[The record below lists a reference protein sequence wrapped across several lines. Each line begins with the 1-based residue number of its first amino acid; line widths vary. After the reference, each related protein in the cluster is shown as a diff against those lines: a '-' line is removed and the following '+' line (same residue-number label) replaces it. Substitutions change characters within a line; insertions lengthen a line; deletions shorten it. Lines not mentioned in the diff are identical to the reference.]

1 MNIFVGNLTATVT
14 AEELRRLFAG
24 FGSVVNAR
32 IMKDTAN
39 DKSLGYGHVFVVPEE
54 AAREAITAL
63 HQAPLKGRLIRL
75 RECRFRAREERRQSR
90 MRWDDADRRRSARRL
105 NGHTMGG
112 IPPDLVRSVTRPAA
126 PPSSTNR

>member
-1 MNIFVGNLTATVT
+1 MNIFVGNLTAAVT
-14 AEELRRLFAG
+14 AEDLRRLFAG
-24 FGSVVNAR
+24 FGSVVEAR
-32 IMKDTAN
+32 IMKNTVN
-39 DKSLGYGHVFVVPEE
+39 GKSLGYGHVFVVPED

-90 MRWDDADRRRSARRL
+90 MRWDGADRRRSARRQ
-105 NGHTMGG
+105 NGHTMGAM
-112 IPPDLVRSVTRPAA
+112 PPDLMRGVNRPAA

>member
-1 MNIFVGNLTATVT
+1 MNIFVGNLTAAVT
-14 AEELRRLFAG
+14 TEDLRRLFAG
-24 FGSVVNAR
+24 FGCVVNAR
-32 IMKDTAN
+32 VMKDTV
-39 DKSLGYGHVFVVPEE
+39 KGRSLGYGHVFVVPEE

-90 MRWDDADRRRSARRL
+90 MRWDGADRRRSTRRL

-126 PPSSTNR
+126 PPSSTDR